1 MRTPPS
7 FPFVLTK
14 GGGGSLQGS
23 PSRGVGGRGVYVASK
38 SLFHKLRPSLFSLDD
53 EGNLKQMETT
63 ATVAALEEHCLRL
76 LKHRLGDGDIA
87 EAIIQ

>member
-1 MRTPPS
+1 M
-7 FPFVLTK
+7 
-14 GGGGSLQGS
+14 QGMS
-23 PSRGVGGRGVYVASK
+23 SRGVGGRGVYVASK

-53 EGNLKQMETT
+53 EGSLKQMETT
-63 ATVAALEEHCLRL
+63 PTVVALEEHCLRI